1 MADRII
7 SGSVKADGSILQGQG
22 FQVSHKGAGHY
33 LIVFQPPLLDVAG
46 GMVQLIDAKGSRG
59 WRAGVASVDGL
70 HATIRID
77 DAAQRA
83 CDGHF
88 SFVFSGRSHGS
99 RRADPASPMPVD
111 PTQVVAEPAIGS
123 PPPVVSFPISE
134 RIRRAM
140 TPEPAPPR
148 PAPSAPADSA
158 SLAQQAQIDRLKQMT
173 QQVLQRLQMENRMLK
188 SKLALLSPDDATAG
202 DAAPPAPSHLG
213 NGPGLP
219 ALARLL
225 DLPAAKRVL
234 DIGPGFQD
242 RAPHLLAA
250 GKRLSVAMTTD
261 APVEAMAG
269 VAHIP
274 FPLAPEGLADPF
286 DAVLA
291 CHVLQRQANP
301 HRFLCTLNAALAE
314 GGMLLL
320 AVPTLRFPLL
330 GGDLTLWTGGLLL
343 YHLVLAG
350 FDCREAS
357 LQVDRG
363 ELCLALA
370 KRSHPAWTEG
380 TPLPPLDSLRPV
392 LPPQLDF
399 MSDPDGPC
407 FNGDIRRLNW

>member
-33 LIVFQPPLLDVAG
+33 LIVFQPPLLEVAG
-46 GMVQLIDAKGSRG
+46 GMVQLIDAQGARG
-59 WRAGVASVDGL
+59 WRAGVGSVDGL

-77 DAAQRA
+77 DAAARA
-83 CDGHF
+83 SDAHF
-88 SFVFSGRSHGS
+88 SFVFSGRGHGS
-99 RRADPASPMPVD
+99 RRAEPAATMPLD
-111 PTQVVAEPAIGS
+111 PTQVMAEPAIGS

-140 TPEPAPPR
+140 TPEPPT
-148 PAPSAPADSA
+148 PAPAAPADSV

-188 SKLALLSPDDATAG
+188 SRLSLLSPDEAPESE
-202 DAAPPAPSHLG
+202 AARQAPSHLG
-213 NGPGLP
+213 NGPGMP

-225 DLPAAKRVL
+225 DLPSAKRVL
-234 DIGPGFQD
+234 DIGPGWQD

-250 GKRLSVAMTTD
+250 GKTLSVAVRDD
-261 APVEAMAG
+261 ASGDTIAG
-269 VAHIP
+269 VSRIP
-274 FPLAPEGLADPF
+274 FPLAPEEQTEPF
-286 DAVLA
+286 DAVMA
-291 CHVLQRQANP
+291 CHALQREANP
-301 HRFLCTLNAALAE
+301 HRFLRALHAALSEE
-314 GGMLLL
+314 GCLLL
-320 AVPTLRFPLL
+320 SVPSLRFPLL
-330 GGDLTLWTGGLLL
+330 SGDLTLWTGGLLL

-350 FDCREAS
+350 FDCREAG

-363 ELCLALA
+363 ELCLALV
-370 KRSHPAWTEG
+370 KRSCPAWTEG
-380 TPLPPLDSLRPV
+380 TALPALESLRPL

-399 MSDPDGPC
+399 IAEAEGHC

>member
-33 LIVFQPPLLDVAG
+33 LIVFQPPLLDVEG
-46 GMVQLIDAKGSRG
+46 GMVHLIDTQGARG

-77 DAAQRA
+77 DAAERA

-88 SFVFSGRSHGS
+88 SFVFSGRSHGAP
-99 RRADPASPMPVD
+99 RANQTASMPVD

-123 PPPVVSFPISE
+123 PPPIVSFPISE

-140 TPEPAPPR
+140 TAEPPPPR
-148 PAPSAPADSA
+148 PAPSAQADSV

-188 SKLALLSPDDATAG
+188 SKLALLSPDDVPES
-202 DAAPPAPSHLG
+202 DPLPLPPALR
-213 NGPGLP
+213 GLP
-219 ALARLL
+219 GAPLLARLI
-225 DLPAAKRVL
+225 DHPEKRRVL
-234 DIGPGFQD
+234 DIGPGLQA
-242 RAPHLLAA
+242 RLPHLLSA
-250 GKRLSVAMTTD
+250 GKAVSAAHAAN
-261 APVEAMAG
+261 APDAG
-269 VAHIP
+269 VPEVTHTA
-274 FPLAPEGLADPF
+274 FPHDPQSPTDPF

-291 CHVLQRQANP
+291 CHVLQREANP
-301 HRFLCTLNAALAE
+301 HRFLRDLNAVLAE
-314 GGMLLL
+314 GGWLLI

-343 YHLVLAG
+343 HHLVLAG
-350 FDCREAS
+350 FDCREAGLLVS
-357 LQVDRG
+357 HG
-363 ELCLALA
+363 ELCLCLE
-370 KRSHPAWTEG
+370 KRSLPAWTEG
-380 TPLPPLDSLRPV
+380 TPLPALGALRPF

-399 MSDPDGPC
+399 IAEAEGTC